1 MDVSWIFL
9 FKFCIGVFHT
19 TTLILS
25 TYKVLFFKNKPC
37 EDIRPQMIND
47 ASCWQ
52 HDKKVEMKIRTWSD
66 IIGE

>member
-1 MDVSWIFL
+1 MDVSWTFL
-9 FKFCIGVFHT
+9 FKFSVGVDTNTQYLH
-19 TTLILS
+19 
-25 TYKVLFFKNKPC
+25 VLFFKNKPC